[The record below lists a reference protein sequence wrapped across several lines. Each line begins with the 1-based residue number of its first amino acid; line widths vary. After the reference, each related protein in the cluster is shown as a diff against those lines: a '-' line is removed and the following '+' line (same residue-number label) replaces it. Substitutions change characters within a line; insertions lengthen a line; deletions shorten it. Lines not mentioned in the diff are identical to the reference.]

1 MRLQNQGPSHIPI
14 AERSLLLRCLWKI
27 GIPLELK
34 PGNQLSSRVN
44 LGYRENFRVAVV
56 TSCSL
61 YPCDSVLETLWSSIK
76 VVKAPVLFDV
86 EHGIALRTMQGNRA
100 SPQGEFKVSWV
111 FSSCSRNLGYILELI
126 VGMAIRNS
134 SLFSDVRTPV

>member
-1 MRLQNQGPSHIPI
+1 MTSIHWFCMIWNVGLRWSHCRGNGLHLELISGTPSDFAFLRCHQCS
-14 AERSLLLRCLWKI
+14 SLLGK
-27 GIPLELK
+27 
-34 PGNQLSSRVN
+34 VF
-44 LGYRENFRVAVV
+44 LGM
-56 TSCSL
+56 L
-61 YPCDSVLETLWSSIK
+61 GSSIK
-76 VVKAPVLFDV
+76 QIASDYEFDG